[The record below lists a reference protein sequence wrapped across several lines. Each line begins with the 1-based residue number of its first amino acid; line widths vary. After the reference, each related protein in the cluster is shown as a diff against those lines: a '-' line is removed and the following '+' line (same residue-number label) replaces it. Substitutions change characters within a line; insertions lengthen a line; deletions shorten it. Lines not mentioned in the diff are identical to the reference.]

1 MQVDGSAYHPRSP
14 HDARDQGIRAVHQ
27 EFSLVPQLSV
37 AENLLLGELPTLAP
51 GIVDWATAH
60 REAGESLAALDFE
73 GIDTHLRVDHLG
85 VSQRQMVE
93 IAKALRGTPRV
104 VILDEPSAVL
114 SNKELER
121 LFAVLRAFRRDGGT
135 VVYVSHRLD
144 EVLRISDRITV
155 LKDGE
160 RVGTVETAAVGEQ
173 ELIRMMVGRP
183 LSEIYPARQRP
194 PVSELLTLEG
204 LSGPGFHDVDLALGT
219 GEVVGLFGLVGAGRT
234 ELARAIFGATRLSSG
249 GMSLDGRPYR
259 PRSPADALRAGVAML
274 GEERGRDG
282 LVMPASVLDNLT
294 LASLGQLSRFGVI
307 RRRQQRETASGQVE
321 GLDIRPP
328 VLGRTV
334 RMLSG
339 GNQQKVVF
347 GKWLI
352 RGARVQILDE
362 PTRGVDVATKVQ
374 IYQIIADL
382 ADRGLA
388 VLLISSD
395 LPEIIGM
402 SDRIIVMRHGQRGR
416 RGAGRRGHRGAAAD
430 HRLRRR
436 GDGRM
441 SGPGSSTS
449 SPGMRGSEDLP
460 SGAASLGSHLRSRLG
475 SRGWL
480 DLALPVVFLVLLVFA
495 AVSSDTFL
503 TENNISNL
511 LRQIVINGLLSLGM
525 LVVILSGGID
535 LSVGAVVALSAI
547 LVGVL
552 MESVPMPV
560 AILLAISAAA
570 VVGLVNGGI
579 IARFKIAPFI
589 MTLGTLSAVRGLVYV
604 ISETPVVYDDPD
616 FLSIGS
622 AEIGPVPV
630 ITLLM
635 IAAFVLMSFF
645 LNRTTPGRAIIAIGG
660 NEEAVRLAG
669 INVRL
674 NTTLAYV
681 ICSTLA
687 GIAGV
692 VLASRVGISQ
702 PSVAAGYE
710 LDAIAAC
717 VIGGAILGGGGGSVR
732 GTFAGVLVLGL
743 ISNLLNM
750 YNVQAYYQQIFK
762 GVLIV
767 LAVLARRKER

>member
-1 MQVDGSAYHPRSP
+1 MSDTPRIRMEGISKRYGAAFALRDVGFMAGSGEIHALIGENGAGKSTLVRVLSGAVPADAGAMQVDGVAYHPRSP

-73 GIDTHLRVDHLG
+73 GIDTHLRVNHLG

-93 IAKALRGTPRV
+93 IAKALRGTPRLI
-104 VILDEPSAVL
+104 ILDEPSAVL

-121 LFAVLRAFRRDGGT
+121 LFAVLRAFRKDGGT

-204 LSGPGFHDVDLALGT
+204 LSGPGFDHVDLALGT

-234 ELARAIFGATRLSSG
+234 ELARAIFGAARLSSG
-249 GMSLDGRPYR
+249 GMSLDARPYR

-307 RRRQQRETASGQVE
+307 RRRQQKEAASGQVE

-328 VLGRTV
+328 ALGRTV

-402 SDRIIVMRHGQRGR
+402 SDRIIVMRHGRV
-416 RGAGRRGHRGAAAD
+416 AGEVAAA
-430 HRLRRR
+430 
-436 GDGRM
+436 
-441 SGPGSSTS
+441 
-449 SPGMRGSEDLP
+449 E
-460 SGAASLGSHLRSRLG
+460 A
-475 SRGWL
+475 
-480 DLALPVVFLVLLVFA
+480 
-495 AVSSDTFL
+495 
-503 TENNISNL
+503 TEE
-511 LRQIVINGLLSLGM
+511 R
-525 LVVILSGGID
+525 
-535 LSVGAVVALSAI
+535 
-547 LVGVL
+547 
-552 MESVPMPV
+552 
-560 AILLAISAAA
+560 LLAIASGIVGMAA
-570 VVGLVNGGI
+570 
-579 IARFKIAPFI
+579 
-589 MTLGTLSAVRGLVYV
+589 
-604 ISETPVVYDDPD
+604 
-616 FLSIGS
+616 
-622 AEIGPVPV
+622 
-630 ITLLM
+630 
-635 IAAFVLMSFF
+635 
-645 LNRTTPGRAIIAIGG
+645 
-660 NEEAVRLAG
+660 
-669 INVRL
+669 
-674 NTTLAYV
+674 
-681 ICSTLA
+681 
-687 GIAGV
+687 
-692 VLASRVGISQ
+692 
-702 PSVAAGYE
+702 
-710 LDAIAAC
+710 
-717 VIGGAILGGGGGSVR
+717 
-732 GTFAGVLVLGL
+732 
-743 ISNLLNM
+743 
-750 YNVQAYYQQIFK
+750 
-762 GVLIV
+762 
-767 LAVLARRKER
+767 